1 MFSMQSK
8 ISSRN
13 ASAKANQWRKPFDMA
28 LKLLFVLFAICTAN
42 VGSVVRVAAAP
53 NSVTQNGPVKGIAAP
68 GIDEFLGIP
77 YAAPPVGNLR
87 WRPPQPHAN
96 WQGVLDATHLGNF
109 CIEPDGAGGTSGSED
124 CLFLNV
130 YRPSQN
136 EDSQGENENG
146 DGLPVMV
153 WIHGDGTDG
162 GFNDPTALVKKRV
175 VVVTINYRFHVLGF
189 FAHPAVDAEGHLNAN
204 YGLMDQQFALKW
216 VKRNIGAFGGDPKRV
231 TMFGESGGGI
241 SVYSNLA
248 SPTAAGLFQRVIS
261 QSGAGAQFQDYF
273 NLIVPLATAETAG
286 SAFAASVGCSGQTAQ
301 TGTCLRALSA
311 STLILADKNPNEVDP
326 VVDGTVL
333 SQTPG
338 SAFASGQFN
347 RVPVISGSNHDEFR
361 LFLAFQFD
369 YSGNPLTDPDYV
381 TAVANFFG
389 TSQSDPF
396 VQFLVNVAYPLSNY
410 PPPAGVMSAP
420 LAFGALTTD
429 FVNACPTLNA
439 NRLLSRYVPTY
450 AYQFNDEN
458 APLDFGLQP
467 ASFPLGAYHG
477 AEIQY
482 LEPPAPAGAFTVAQ
496 EQLSDMMMR
505 YWTKFA
511 KTGNPNSTGSPLWSS
526 FSATTNEFQSLV
538 PPTPVVE
545 SDFDTS
551 HQCSSL
557 WNTF

>member
-1 MFSMQSK
+1 
-8 ISSRN
+8 
-13 ASAKANQWRKPFDMA
+13 MA

-42 VGSVVRVAAAP
+42 VGSVVWVAAAP
-53 NSVTQNGPVKGIAAP
+53 ISVTQNGPVKGIAAP

-87 WRPPQPHAN
+87 WRPPQPHAS

-109 CIEPDGAGGTSGSED
+109 CIEQDGAGGTSGSED

-136 EDSQGENENG
+136 EDSQGDNENG
-146 DGLPVMV
+146 NGLPVMV
-153 WIHGDGTDG
+153 WIHGDGRDG
-162 GFNDPTALVKKRV
+162 GFNDPTALVKKGV

-189 FAHPAVDAEGHLNAN
+189 FAHPALDAEGHLKAN

-216 VKRNIGAFGGDPKRV
+216 AQRNIGAFGGDPKRV
-231 TMFGESGGGI
+231 TIFGESGGGI

-248 SPTAAGLFQRVIS
+248 SPTAKSLFQRAIS
-261 QSGAGAQFQDYF
+261 ESGAGAQFQDYF
-273 NLIVPLATAETAG
+273 NTTIIPLATAEAAG
-286 SAFAASVGCSGQTAQ
+286 TAFATSVGCQTA
-301 TGTCLRALSA
+301 TCLRALSA
-311 STLILADKNPNEVDP
+311 STLILADSNPLEVAP
-326 VVDGTVL
+326 VVDGQVL
-333 SQTPG
+333 TQTPA

-361 LFLAFQFD
+361 LFLAFQYD
-369 YSGNPLTDPDYV
+369 YSGNPLTDPNYLA
-381 TAVANFFG
+381 AVAAFFG
-389 TSQSDPF
+389 LPQNNGF
-396 VQFLVNVAYPLSNY
+396 VQFLVNIAYPLSNY

-420 LAFGALTTD
+420 LALGALTTD
-429 FVNACPTLNA
+429 FVFACPTLNA
-439 NRLLSRYVPTY
+439 NRLLSRYVSTY
-450 AYQFNDEN
+450 AYEFNDEN

-482 LEPPAPAGAFTVAQ
+482 LEPPAPAGTFTPAQ
-496 EQLSDMMMR
+496 QQLSNTMIG
-505 YWTKFA
+505 YWTQFA
-511 KTGNPNSTGSPLWSS
+511 KTANPNSAGAPLWSS
-526 FSATTNEFQSLV
+526 FSAMTNEFQSLV
-538 PPTPVVE
+538 PPMPVVE
-545 SDFDTS
+545 SNFDSS